1 MSRRRVG
8 TYLFK
13 KVVFFSEEFNDFAWK
28 KQNKIVL
35 KTIVLT
41 NHIEKFTG
49 VAQLVE

>member
-1 MSRRRVG
+1 MSRQIVG

-13 KVVFFSEEFNDFAWK
+13 KVVFFTGEYNEFAGQ

-35 KTIVLT
+35 KYSFLL